1 MSSEAIDVTEMLAV
15 HDAMRREYASLPLL
29 VKSIADDDV
38 ARADVVADHIEL
50 LDRVMELHH
59 AGEDELLWPL
69 VRERMPEAEAM
80 PEVEEEHRELNGAL
94 KEVVALAETWR
105 RTPSATNRAALHTRL
120 IAFEKALLMHLA
132 HEERES
138 LPLMANSL
146 TVEEFGAFGTYV
158 RAGLAPQQRSI
169 VLGMIVDAMGPE
181 RGNSVLGNID
191 AHDREEFERS
201 GRAEY
206 RAYKG
211 LLLDGWG

>member
-1 MSSEAIDVTEMLAV
+1 
-15 HDAMRREYASLPLL
+15 
-29 VKSIADDDV
+29 
-38 ARADVVADHIEL
+38 
-50 LDRVMELHH
+50 
-59 AGEDELLWPL
+59 
-69 VRERMPEAEAM
+69 
-80 PEVEEEHRELNGAL
+80 
-94 KEVVALAETWR
+94 
-105 RTPSATNRAALHTRL
+105 
-120 IAFEKALLMHLA
+120 MHLA

-138 LPLMANSL
+138 LPLIANSL

-169 VLGMIVDAMGPE
+169 VLGMILDAMGPD
-181 RGNSVLGNID
+181 RGNSLLGNID